1 MTNYPKAILDELCI
15 KIKNYPRFSSQEIEK
30 LDNRFENLKKIQDIF
45 LNCYYDSPNT
55 NKLYEELISD
65 KQTDFSRYNYFYASF
80 LVSSGNR
87 VKMSG
92 WLEREDT
99 DLLFF
104 DNIFKEQEPNN
115 NAL

>member
-1 MTNYPKAILDELCI
+1 
-15 KIKNYPRFSSQEIEK
+15 
-30 LDNRFENLKKIQDIF
+30 
-45 LNCYYDSPNT
+45 
-55 NKLYEELISD
+55 
-65 KQTDFSRYNYFYASF
+65 
-80 LVSSGNR
+80 
-87 VKMSG
+87 MSG

>member
-1 MTNYPKAILDELCI
+1 MPKGEPIAVEQVSKSL
-15 KIKNYPRFSSQEIEK
+15 YFGTIEV
-30 LDNRFENLKKIQDIF
+30 
-45 LNCYYDSPNT
+45 
-55 NKLYEELISD
+55 
-65 KQTDFSRYNYFYASF
+65 
-80 LVSSGNR
+80 LVSSGKR

-104 DNIFKEQEPNN
+104 DNIFKEQGSNNN